1 LGEFVFPLKSCTV
14 VQRRRQSMLQICS
27 AGLGAMRLFSSG
39 LPKSMFLLRFCIKQW
54 KCCVD
59 TMSTESQIWLQEP
72 AVKERDEEEN
82 ANVVCDIQATEDTLF
97 RSASMSS
104 SSK

>member
-1 LGEFVFPLKSCTV
+1 
-14 VQRRRQSMLQICS
+14 
-27 AGLGAMRLFSSG
+27 
-39 LPKSMFLLRFCIKQW
+39 
-54 KCCVD
+54 
-59 TMSTESQIWLQEP
+59 MSTESQIWLQEP